1 MAMAEEARRRS
12 WLDRPHQDCRLLE
25 VPYHRASRYPSA
37 VRVSASMYN
46 NHTLTRC
53 AELCATPPR
62 NHQDHGSTATDLLRT
77 SSVHVR
83 TVRLTLLSKCLHW
96 RRWPTI
102 QRWGMLHTFMMSC
115 LHKLV
120 RVCLAVISLTAFSHR
135 IFKHKT
141 IVMYNISRA
150 NIIFSVAVRICS
162 HSSYLLSFIDIF
174 A

>member
-1 MAMAEEARRRS
+1 M
-12 WLDRPHQDCRLLE
+12 C
-25 VPYHRASRYPSA
+25 
-37 VRVSASMYN
+37 N

-62 NHQDHGSTATDLLRT
+62 NHQDHRVYRHRPAST
-77 SSVHVR
+77 SPVHVH
-83 TVRLTLLSKCLHW
+83 TRLTLPSNCFHW